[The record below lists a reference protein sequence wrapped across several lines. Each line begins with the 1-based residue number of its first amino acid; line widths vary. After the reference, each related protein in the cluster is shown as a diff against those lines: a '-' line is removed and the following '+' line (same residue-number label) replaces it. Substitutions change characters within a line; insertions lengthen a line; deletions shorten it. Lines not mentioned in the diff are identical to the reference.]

1 MKKSYNIPTI
11 LVAQQVG
18 PEKVFQMAKNL
29 GITTLIEDG
38 HYTDI
43 NLSMALGGLSK
54 GTTPLEMAAA
64 YGTIGNSGKY
74 NAPTAIIKIVDRNGK
89 VIFEHKQETKTVV
102 DAKAAYQTV
111 DIMRDVFVDGTA
123 GGAGI
128 GRPAAGKTGTTDDY
142 KDAWFVGFTPN
153 LSAAVWIGDDNG
165 RPLDYMYG
173 SGAPLSIWHE
183 FMVNALA
190 NVPVAN
196 FVRPA
201 GVVIPPEPDIK
212 NDDKDKD
219 KDKYKDKDKDKD
231 KKGATS
237 VPGEP
242 PKPPSKKDR
251 IRENVGDVEP
261 QKPSMKKRVQE
272 ILDGSE
278 NNTGNQKPVVSNVPT
293 PRQP

>member
-1 MKKSYNIPTI
+1 
-11 LVAQQVG
+11 
-18 PEKVFQMAKNL
+18 
-29 GITTLIEDG
+29 
-38 HYTDI
+38 
-43 NLSMALGGLSK
+43 
-54 GTTPLEMAAA
+54 
-64 YGTIGNSGKY
+64 
-74 NAPTAIIKIVDRNGK
+74 
-89 VIFEHKQETKTVV
+89 
-102 DAKAAYQTV
+102 
-111 DIMRDVFVDGTA
+111 
-123 GGAGI
+123 
-128 GRPAAGKTGTTDDY
+128 
-142 KDAWFVGFTPN
+142 
-153 LSAAVWIGDDNG
+153 
-165 RPLDYMYG
+165 MYG

-219 KDKYKDKDKDKD
+219 KTRIKIRTKTKI
-231 KKGATS
+231 KKAPPP

>member
-1 MKKSYNIPTI
+1 
-11 LVAQQVG
+11 
-18 PEKVFQMAKNL
+18 
-29 GITTLIEDG
+29 
-38 HYTDI
+38 
-43 NLSMALGGLSK
+43 
-54 GTTPLEMAAA
+54 
-64 YGTIGNSGKY
+64 
-74 NAPTAIIKIVDRNGK
+74 
-89 VIFEHKQETKTVV
+89 
-102 DAKAAYQTV
+102 
-111 DIMRDVFVDGTA
+111 
-123 GGAGI
+123 
-128 GRPAAGKTGTTDDY
+128 
-142 KDAWFVGFTPN
+142 
-153 LSAAVWIGDDNG
+153 
-165 RPLDYMYG
+165 MYG

-219 KDKYKDKDKDKD
+219 KDKDKNKDKDKD

-272 ILDGSE
+272 ILDDSE